1 MTKPKLQV
9 RQVFLSER
17 DTMRAA
23 TVTAAPALAILVAL
37 FSCLAVV
44 GVKNASASCSLPLA
58 PFLVAFGSVG
68 LTFTAVHLHYTAYYA
83 GCAEA
88 PRRPTFVLGLVSF
101 SALCLAAVA
110 LLALTYAASDECQSS
125 APVLYR
131 WSFSAS
137 VYFLVLLSLLGLVP
151 CCRLVGTCVC
161 APAALCV
168 LGCVRALQVEL
179 PMDEL
184 LPPEADALMA
194 DTHERIE
201 DAGRRDELKEEPLL
215 CGCLAPEEFECGDV
229 VCRPFAFVGGCAKLL
244 CSIALLPCALL
255 AYCRHRCCLDLP
267 AWELDGP
274 CPACPA
280 ACPGCEVKPCSVR
293 APARPCAD
301 PSPLLPHLPSCRL
314 RLTPPPR
321 RSARSQLRGLL
332 TCCAHCFVSTGC
344 AAPGRSVLAL
354 FVNTA
359 FLLWS
364 FLCLLLEVHASWTLE
379 CDASS
384 DFAVYPSP
392 LHVLVVLF
400 ALVGFVTVLAV
411 FIYDVFAP
419 PSPPPR
425 SEHEAAWWRG
435 CRQTRVGAYGLLLV
449 CFLLFGCVL
458 LWFVVHSTSCA
469 ALAPSVYRAAC
480 LVLVVWF
487 GMLIV
492 AVAVAA
498 LFCVDCCC
506 CSARL
511 RITIDVLEEGRA

>member
-1 MTKPKLQV
+1 MSCGCRCVWAGGAARVTKPKLQV

-23 TVTAAPALAILVAL
+23 TVTAAPALVILVAL

-293 APARPCAD
+293 APARRAP
-301 PSPLLPHLPSCRL
+301 
-314 RLTPPPR
+314 TPPPSSLTFPPVASASRPHPVAR
-321 RSARSQLRGLL
+321 R
-332 TCCAHCFVSTGC
+332 
-344 AAPGRSVLAL
+344 GRSCAVCSRAAR
-354 FVNTA
+354 T
-359 FLLWS
+359 
-364 FLCLLLEVHASWTLE
+364 
-379 CDASS
+379 ASS
-384 DFAVYPSP
+384 PP
-392 LHVLVVLF
+392 
-400 ALVGFVTVLAV
+400 G
-411 FIYDVFAP
+411 AP
-419 PSPPPR
+419 R
-425 SEHEAAWWRG
+425 R
-435 CRQTRVGAYGLLLV
+435 
-449 CFLLFGCVL
+449 
-458 LWFVVHSTSCA
+458 
-469 ALAPSVYRAAC
+469 
-480 LVLVVWF
+480 
-487 GMLIV
+487 
-492 AVAVAA
+492 
-498 LFCVDCCC
+498 
-506 CSARL
+506 
-511 RITIDVLEEGRA
+511 EGRC